1 MQQRPTLLVLA
12 AGMATRYGS
21 LKQIDSFGPHG
32 ETIIDYSVYD
42 ALKAGFGKIVFVI
55 RESIEEA
62 FKTAMRRRFPD
73 SVEIAYVAQEL
84 EMLPDGF
91 AVPAGRTKPWG
102 TGHAVWVAAS
112 QIEGPFAVINGD
124 DFYGYE
130 SFKLV
135 ADFLQNSTDD
145 AEYGL
150 VGFKVE
156 NTLSEHGAVSRGV
169 CGFSEDA
176 YLTSLTEQTHIIRT
190 EAGIAVQNPGTEAW
204 LLQAGEVVSMNLMA
218 FKPSV
223 FPHFEAGFKAFLQE
237 NSDNLKA
244 EFYLPA
250 VVNAVVQSGQARV
263 KVLHTPEKWFG
274 VTYPD
279 DKASA
284 IQRLQ
289 QLIEAGVYPANL
301 WGRPSSPSIQKEQNH
316 DAT

>member
-1 MQQRPTLLVLA
+1 MQHRPTLLVLA

-42 ALKAGFGKIVFVI
+42 ALKAGFGRVVFVI

-62 FKTAMRRRFPD
+62 FKAAMRRRFPD
-73 SVEIAYVAQEL
+73 EVQIAYVAQEL
-84 EMLPDGF
+84 DMLPAGF
-91 AVPAGRTKPWG
+91 EVPVGRTKPWG

-112 QIEGPFAVINGD
+112 EIKGPFAVINGD

-130 SFKLV
+130 SFKLA
-135 ADFLQNSTDD
+135 ADFLQNSTDES
-145 AEYGL
+145 EYGL
-150 VGFKVE
+150 VAFKVE
-156 NTLSEHGAVSRGV
+156 NTLSEYGAVSRGV

-190 EAGIAVQNPGTEAW
+190 PAGIAVQDPGAEAR
-204 LLQAGEVVSMNLMA
+204 LLNEGELVSMNLMA

-223 FPHFEAGFKAFLQE
+223 LPYFEAGFKEFLQK
-237 NSDNLKA
+237 NSANLKA
-244 EFYLPA
+244 EFYLPD
-250 VVNAVVQSGQARV
+250 VVNAVVQSGDARV

-279 DKASA
+279 DKATA
-284 IQRLQ
+284 IQRLEN
-289 QLIEAGVYPANL
+289 LIQAGVYPENL
-301 WGRPSSPSIQKEQNH
+301 WGKIPSPSI
-316 DAT
+316 